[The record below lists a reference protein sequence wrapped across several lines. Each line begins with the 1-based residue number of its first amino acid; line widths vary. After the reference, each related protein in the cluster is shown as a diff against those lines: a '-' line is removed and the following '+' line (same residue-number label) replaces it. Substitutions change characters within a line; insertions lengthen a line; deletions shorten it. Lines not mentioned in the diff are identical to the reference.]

1 MIIIV
6 LFGASVSS
14 RNCIKSSFSTHKA
27 DISLSVAV
35 SYPYMQEQFPE
46 SASIGVA

>member
-14 RNCIKSSFSTHKA
+14 RNCIKSSFATNTG

-35 SYPYMQEQFPE
+35 SYPCMQEQSPE
-46 SASIGVA
+46 SASIGEA